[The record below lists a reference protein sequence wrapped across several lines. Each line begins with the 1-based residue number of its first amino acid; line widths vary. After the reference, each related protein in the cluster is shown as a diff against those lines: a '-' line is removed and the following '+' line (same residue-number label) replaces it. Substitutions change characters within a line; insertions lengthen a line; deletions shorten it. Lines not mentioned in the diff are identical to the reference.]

1 MKKTTTRLALV
12 GAAIVLGAFAIAL
25 AQHDARNRETDTNI
39 INEYASQA
47 AVPIAVEGDWSPTP
61 SVVRGNNE
69 SLPPLQGLAGKADAS
84 TPDSLT
90 INDLPGESSL
100 KDSLPTDNFSN
111 DGDFAAN
118 PLRGSEA
125 PQAYEELAGETEN
138 GSEAFASELPSLDP
152 AVGSEESNL
161 SGTYTAYESTQDNL
175 ESSRVVA
182 ATSQEP
188 IAQPPASSY
197 SPPPAWLGG
206 NDGLPGA
213 ATSPVSPPPTSLAP
227 LPGGVPPLPSLP
239 PGGAGT
245 STSLPT
251 SPSNN
256 LPANNLPP
264 NNLPANSL
272 SDTQRGAM
280 LPTNVTND
288 SLPARAE
295 SQPSSTGFA
304 DQGAAGGRSDSA
316 STWPTARTA
325 ANPNMSPT
333 SLVSN
338 QPGSRYLDGSQ
349 NPIMLIQKRA
359 PDEIQ
364 VGKKATFV
372 ITVRNAGNATA
383 HDVTVVDSIPQGVR
397 FVEANPNERPNNE
410 GVITWRLGEM
420 AAGDEKTINLQLVPE
435 AQGEIGSVA
444 SVHFAAQASVR
455 TVATLPRVEVLIEA
469 QPDVLIGGSQQIN
482 VTIKN
487 SGTGVARNVRLE
499 ADIPSQLRHES
510 GEAMLEAVIGDL
522 RPNEVKRLGLVAS
535 AILAGRGQCIVR
547 AVDDD
552 GIQAEQSAA
561 IDVRAPQLV
570 AAITGPSLRYLERQ
584 ATYRI
589 TVQNT
594 GTAAAT
600 ELSFVAHLPAGLKF
614 ISTDNQHSHYD
625 HNSNTVSL
633 GLTELAAGQTAPI
646 ALTVLPVELGP
657 QLIKFNATGD
667 LGVSAE
673 AKGQV
678 MVDGLAELAFTI
690 GQDNGTV
697 EVGATTTYSVQVTNV
712 GNKPDKEVQLLVQL
726 PNGAELVPG
735 GVNAPVEWR
744 AEGNKLIFAPLPE
757 MRNRDQHTFRF
768 QVQHNQAGNH
778 VVRTQLTSTNWPVA
792 VVKEEGTLVYNDQN

>member
-1 MKKTTTRLALV
+1 MKKTATRLVTV
-12 GAAIVLGAFAIAL
+12 GVVIVLGAFAIAL
-25 AQHDARNRETDTNI
+25 AQHDARNREAETNVV
-39 INEYASQA
+39 NAYASQP
-47 AVPIAVEGDWSPTP
+47 AVPIAVEGDWNPSP
-61 SVVRGNNE
+61 SIVRGNNE
-69 SLPPLQGLAGKADAS
+69 SLPALQGLAVEPGDWPTDNLA
-84 TPDSLT
+84 
-90 INDLPGESSL
+90 NHDLPGG
-100 KDSLPTDNFSN
+100 DPQNGDLPN
-111 DGDFAAN
+111 GGEFAAN
-118 PLRGSEA
+118 PLRGSSA
-125 PQAYEELAGETEN
+125 ELAYDERDAGGYDT
-138 GSEAFASELPSLDP
+138 GEAFAAELPSMEP
-152 AVGSEESNL
+152 NFSGVGGSMKAAP
-161 SGTYTAYESTQDNL
+161 TAYESMDDNL
-175 ESSRVVA
+175 VSPPVVA
-182 ATSQEP
+182 ATSQEL
-188 IAQPPASSY
+188 ITQPGASSY
-197 SPPPAWLGG
+197 SPPPAWLSN
-206 NDGLPGA
+206 NDGLPNPTA
-213 ATSPVSPPPTSLAP
+213 IPASPPPTSLVP
-227 LPGGVPPLPSLP
+227 LPGDVPPLPSP
-239 PGGAGT
+239 
-245 STSLPT
+245 
-251 SPSNN
+251 
-256 LPANNLPP
+256 
-264 NNLPANSL
+264 
-272 SDTQRGAM
+272 
-280 LPTNVTND
+280 PTNVTNNQ
-288 SLPARAE
+288 LPVNSF
-295 SQPSSTGFA
+295 SQPSGGGLRNPATAGTRQ
-304 DQGAAGGRSDSA
+304 DPAGG
-316 STWPTARTA
+316 WPTARTA
-325 ANPNMSPT
+325 ANPNTSVA

-349 NPIMLIQKRA
+349 NPILLIQKRA

-364 VGKKATFV
+364 VGKSATFV
-372 ITVRNAGNATA
+372 ITVRNAGNAMA
-383 HDVTVVDSIPQGVR
+383 HDVTVVDSVPQGVR
-397 FVEANPNERPNNE
+397 FVESNPSERPNNE

-420 AAGDEKTINLQLVPE
+420 AAGDEKTISLQLVPE

-499 ADIPSQLRHES
+499 ADIPAQLRHES

-535 AILAGRGQCIVR
+535 AVLAGRGQCIVR

-552 GIQAEQSAA
+552 GIQAEQAAA
-561 IDVRAPQLV
+561 IDVRAPQLT

-584 ATYRI
+584 ATYLI
-589 TVQNT
+589 SVQNT

-600 ELSFVAHLPAGLKF
+600 ELNFVAHLPAGLKY
-614 ISTDNQHSHYD
+614 ISTDNQHSSYD
-625 HNSNTVSL
+625 PNSNTVSL

-657 QLIKFNATGD
+657 QLIKFNVTGD
-667 LGVSAE
+667 LGISAE

-712 GNKPDKEVQLLVQL
+712 GNKPDKEIQLLVQL
-726 PNGAELVPG
+726 PSGAQLLPG

-744 AEGNKLIFAPLPE
+744 AEGNKLIFAPVPE
-757 MRNRDQHTFRF
+757 MRNREQHTFRF